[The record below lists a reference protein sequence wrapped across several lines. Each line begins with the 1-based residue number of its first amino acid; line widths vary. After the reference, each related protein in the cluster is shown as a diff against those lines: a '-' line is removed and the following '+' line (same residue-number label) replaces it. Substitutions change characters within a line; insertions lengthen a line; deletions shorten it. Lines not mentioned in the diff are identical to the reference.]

1 MSQISEVPSE
11 GRYLWILGLGAVRY
25 IARCPGHNRAGKKA
39 PGSLEK
45 EVTLRLRSARLFDI
59 RMPRCWW
66 L

>member
-1 MSQISEVPSE
+1 MSQISEVPGE
-11 GRYLWILGLGAVRY
+11 GRHLSIPGLGTVRY
-25 IARCPGHNRAGKKA
+25 VARCLGPNGAGKKA

-45 EVTLRLRSARLFDI
+45 EVTLRLRSIRLFDI